1 MKSRDVSAN
10 EGVLADERIIELYN
24 LRDESAISAT
34 DRKYRSYLYTIAFNI
49 LSNNEDSEECL
60 NDTYL
65 KTWNS
70 IPPAMPRVLKAFL
83 SRITRNTAID
93 KYDMQTADKRVP
105 IAACDDLSDFEG
117 VLRDV
122 GDMLSELETRKI
134 GEIINSYLS
143 SVSDRD
149 FYIFMSRYYFSA
161 PRDQIAKKVGM
172 SLSSLDRRLT
182 SMKAEL
188 RALLEKGGVAV

>member
-70 IPPAMPRVLKAFL
+70 IPPAVPRVLKAFL

-117 VLRDV
+117 VLRDG

-143 SVSDRD
+143 GVSDRD
-149 FYIFMSRYYFSA
+149 FYIFMSRYYASESI
-161 PRDQIAKKVGM
+161 DGIA
-172 SLSSLDRRLT
+172 S
-182 SMKAEL
+182 EL
-188 RALLEKGGVAV
+188 NVSRSTVNKEIAAIKALLIKKLESEGYSI